1 MNRLLNKVALI
12 SGAAKGIG
20 EHTARLFAN
29 EGASVIIGDKDV
41 SRCKKTVKELTEE
54 GYSCSALTLDVTKES
69 DWINAISH
77 ITSNYNELKNQ

>member
-29 EGASVIIGDKDV
+29 EGAYVIIGDKDV
-41 SRCKKTVKELTEE
+41 SRCKKP
-54 GYSCSALTLDVTKES
+54 
-69 DWINAISH
+69 
-77 ITSNYNELKNQ
+77 